1 MHLHLMR
8 VSKDLTVKSNEDFFF
23 IKVSG
28 HLLNLM
34 WVISRLSHSVFCSC
48 FLRSILYV
56 LRQRTF
62 VIVSVIS
69 EHLFHFL
76 SSASWNIIS

>member
-8 VSKDLTVKSNEDFFF
+8 VSKDLTVKSNEE
-23 IKVSG
+23 SG
-28 HLLNLM
+28 QLLNLM
-34 WVISRLSHSVFCSC
+34 WVNSRLSHSVFCSC

-56 LRQRTF
+56 LRQRPF

-69 EHLFHFL
+69 VHLCHFL